1 MDLRL
6 QLVARVQRAPLLRRH
21 LVRHLLP
28 IFRRLARIGVVVQ
41 GGGAEP
47 VVEVAAQHH
56 VVEARARVHA
66 VAAQVEL
73 LEDARA
79 VAVALEHLAALA
91 WLGLGLG

>member
-21 LVRHLLP
+21 LVRHLAP
-28 IFRRLARIGVVVQ
+28 VARRLARVGVVAQ
-41 GGGAEP
+41 ARRAEP

-91 WLGLGLG
+91 W